1 MSTATPTPASASAA
15 GRSPQISGLH
25 PSMVLSAYLEP
36 LVRGRRVAIL
46 GDSTIGLAER
56 LVERGAR
63 LVHAYDPEAARVAE
77 ALARTAA
84 TRLPHPSFAVLEG
97 DLGVRDGAFD
107 AVILPDLSLFPDP
120 AEVLR
125 RARRLVSDAGAVVV
139 ATPNPEAARALVPV
153 DSAASMASSP
163 RAARRPGPDYY
174 SLYDLVSLQF
184 RVVRMIG
191 QAPFVGYT
199 VAEFAQDGE
208 PEVSIDMSLLP
219 GSEEPE
225 WFLALASERPI
236 RLEPFS
242 VVELPF
248 AELQEA
254 AFTAAA
260 RVAAPSTEALAEV
273 EARAARLE
281 VELADLRAR
290 YERERDHEAARVEAR
305 AEAAAAASA
314 RIAELEAELNERGA
328 RFKDVEARAGDAHVR
343 AERNAHKIRDL
354 DEELRTQRDRA
365 ARLAKQLDDEKKVRT
380 KIELELGMIRN
391 RPDLAGAKDRVD
403 ALTAE
408 LEAARAQIS
417 EFQGSAIELRA
428 ARAQIAELERSAVE
442 LRAARA
448 QIAELERSA
457 VELRAA
463 RARIAELEARSAA
476 PTRPDPA
483 LMLRVEEL
491 ESAVA
496 TARREMARL
505 SAERDGARARLED
518 MERSLAEERRGRREA
533 ADRLA
538 AVEAQRADLSRARQ
552 ERQELEQ
559 QLARAER
566 ERRAIEDRHRAEGA
580 RQEAALA
587 RLEELER
594 QVAAL
599 TQRNRTLQESEARA
613 AEAAAAEIA
622 GLEAALRERGRV
634 VTQLEADL
642 RESERVGR
650 ELVEELGVLFE
661 TQGAP
666 RGGRNGGGSGIG
678 GAGAGG
684 GNGGGGARAVLPG
697 VTASAAARA
706 TASATASTAES
717 ATASGGGEPLA
728 LRQHMDTLAQGAARC
743 EADLQA
749 AQWRI
754 AQLERELE
762 EARDT
767 EATPA
772 RVHAELEQALIVA
785 HAQIEALRR
794 ATIQPGRAPSGR
806 PAAQEEPPPAVIEQA
821 VLLHQLAAAAP

>member
-448 QIAELERSA
+448 QIAELE
-457 VELRAA
+457 
-463 RARIAELEARSAA
+463 ARSAA
-476 PTRPDPA
+476 PARPDPA